1 MDVGRILAV
10 GHRAAPR
17 PRPHL
22 EIERQ
27 VDMGDPIPSLWIDT
41 NVFLDLYTDLRPVEN
56 APIGGDP
63 ALEAARIMM
72 QNAAWIAVALDEV
85 RATTVSFLHEV
96 WRNLK
101 CKAPPGSERGAFV
114 STVAWIVKDYVAPN
128 WNNMATRIGD
138 EVDHMTDVCR
148 EPSTTN
154 DERDQIMVDQA
165 KEHGLT
171 VITRDRGAKK
181 RARDADVPHYSPAEY
196 SARVISH
203 ADAKA
208 RFASRLEAGLAA
220 WFQRHKADPR
230 AQAAVDF
237 IRDIYGVVWEPPGYF

>member
-1 MDVGRILAV
+1 MS
-10 GHRAAPR
+10 
-17 PRPHL
+17 
-22 EIERQ
+22 E
-27 VDMGDPIPSLWIDT
+27 PIPSVWIDT

-56 APIGGDP
+56 SQIGGDP

-72 QNAAWIAVALDEV
+72 QDAAWMAIALDEV

-101 CKAPPGSERGAFV
+101 RKAPPGSERGVFV
-114 STVAWIVKDYVAPN
+114 STVAWIVKDHVAPN
-128 WNNMATRIGD
+128 WNNMATKVGD
-138 EVDHMTDVCR
+138 DVDHMIDEDQ

-165 KEHGLT
+165 KEHSLT
-171 VITRDRGAKK
+171 VITRDRGAKR
-181 RARDADVPHYSPAEY
+181 RARHAGVPHCSPAEY

-208 RFASRLEAGLAA
+208 RFASRLETGLVA
-220 WFQRHKADPR
+220 WFERHKADPR
-230 AQAAVDF
+230 AKAACDN
-237 IRDIYGVVWEPPGYF
+237 IRDIYGVVWKPPGYF